1 MKRRISEIEGSNEIA
16 TLALSRTKAS
26 IRRLRLEYVILLERL
41 EERAILLP
49 GGIGGFEEMASPPTP
64 SVLDE
69 SLNSVGGKLLRNG
82 LAKKGSKKSKPG
94 TSSNA
99 DASSV
104 NSRTQ
109 KVRDPDLPKRPTNA
123 YLIFCDM
130 EKERIRQEI
139 EEKNPGSTIDLSKSM
154 TEAWKNLDDEDR
166 KPYYKLYEDDRI
178 RYQTEMLA
186 YNKKKQTTDS
196 AEDKR
201 PNKKQKVEKVD
212 DGIVP
217 AIEVSIV
224 KEEEADLTTAE
235 QIEGGQEEQE
245 DYDQDTETIHE
256 NRESLAPEE
265 SRDVDSQPFDN
276 SEDN

>member
-1 MKRRISEIEGSNEIA
+1 MC
-16 TLALSRTKAS
+16 
-26 IRRLRLEYVILLERL
+26 IR
-41 EERAILLP
+41 
-49 GGIGGFEEMASPPTP
+49 
-64 SVLDE
+64 
-69 SLNSVGGKLLRNG
+69 
-82 LAKKGSKKSKPG
+82 
-94 TSSNA
+94 
-99 DASSV
+99 
-104 NSRTQ
+104 
-109 KVRDPDLPKRPTNA
+109 
-123 YLIFCDM
+123 
-130 EKERIRQEI
+130 
-139 EEKNPGSTIDLSKSM
+139 
-154 TEAWKNLDDEDR
+154 DR
-166 KPYYKLYEDDRI
+166 
-178 RYQTEMLA
+178 
-186 YNKKKQTTDS
+186 TTDS